1 VAFLVTVALLP
12 EPLDPTYASIAN
24 PLGLPGGLPV
34 EAPLIVVNLLAGAVV
49 LLTVPV
55 AAVSLALRC
64 RRARGLERQQLRW
77 LAFAAGL
84 ASVGA
89 LLVLAGTSLPTS
101 TATTLALITWG
112 AGLCLVLLPLAIG
125 AAILRYRLYDLDRI
139 VSRTVACGLLTLL
152 LGGGYAGIVL
162 RLGRLAER
170 DSSLVVAAATLA
182 VAAVFQPLR
191 RRIQAGVD
199 RRFNRRRHGATP
211 GPGRPGHPDRRA
223 AGRGR
228 PHHAAKPGVAVAA
241 TREERPPQP
250 TGRRRTRHSAA
261 SSTAPAP

>member
-12 EPLDPTYASIAN
+12 APLDPAYASIVN

-34 EAPLIVVNLLAGAVV
+34 EVPLIAVNLLAGAVV

-55 AAVSLALRC
+55 AAVSLAVRF

-101 TATTLALITWG
+101 AGLTLALIMWG

-139 VSRTVACGLLTLL
+139 ISRTVAYGLLTLL

-162 RLGRLAER
+162 GLGRLLGQ

-182 VAAVFQPLR
+182 VAAVFQPAR
-191 RRIQAGVD
+191 RRIQAVVD
-199 RRFNRRRHGATP
+199 RRFNRRHYDTSQTITAFSARLREQIDLTTLSAELL
-211 GPGRPGHPDRRA
+211 
-223 AGRGR
+223 
-228 PHHAAKPGVAVAA
+228 AVAEQ
-241 TREERPPQP
+241 TMQP
-250 TGRRRTRHSAA
+250 TMLSLWLRPSRD
-261 SSTAPAP
+261 